1 MKNILI
7 WTHKLGN
14 IVMNVFTN
22 FAVFKEKSRER
33 YGLKMAENNT
43 NGYDDEE
50 MTVELELD
58 NGEIVSCAIITIL
71 TVDKKDYIVLLPLDE
86 NGNNED
92 GEVWFYRYFEDENNP
107 NAEPSLSYIDNDEEY
122 ENVADAF
129 DEYLDNVEFDEI
141 VSSDEN

>member
-1 MKNILI
+1 
-7 WTHKLGN
+7 
-14 IVMNVFTN
+14 
-22 FAVFKEKSRER
+22 
-33 YGLKMAENNT
+33 MAANNT

-58 NGEIVSCAIITIL
+58 NGEKVTCAVITIL
-71 TVDKKDYIVLLPLDE
+71 TVDDKDYITLLPLDE

-92 GEVWFYRYFEDENNP
+92 GEVWFYRYEEDESNP
-107 NAEPSLSYIDNDEEY
+107 DAEPSISYIDDDEEY

-141 VSSDEN
+141 VSSEE